1 MKSGLIKK
9 VILTVLFTGLLAG
22 MFFSAA
28 NAFRVTGL
36 IDKNI
41 HELVQPMSVIIER
54 IDAAYMSEGRNAV
67 DYYTEILRELRNKG
81 VVREP
86 FDSITLKEA
95 AAQTG
100 AVDILIVDSQNKVR
114 SSAFSGSGGAVGGSL
129 DFSNR
134 GAKYSEND
142 INVHFQGEISYLFG
156 MLFSY
161 YLEDSGL
168 FAVFVF
174 MPDSYIRSK
183 YPDEISSV
191 FEYRAIMDVVEKNR
205 KIFFADLYNITGVR
219 NWSLVYPG
227 KPFAPSEKYD
237 PVNSGEGKIV
247 KKWEGRSINYYLK
260 IIPSYSTE
268 LRNSSYAG
276 EMFRVLEITADSSVI
291 TGMAALNSLLFVVF
305 MVLFLIFYFSYFNSY
320 LQSNIFNRMDV
331 IRLMLDEMKKT
342 GAACRIYVGGN
353 DELTELSEKINVV
366 FSMLEKKNSSFR
378 EKYEEILDF
387 AQNLPFGI
395 FSLNSNKYISYRNRF
410 AHTLYDDESGTVY
423 GLFNTVLGRRDS
435 SDAIKGVLEV
445 AEGKSHIFKRRYRF
459 RKGGGRN
466 KLFDIVA
473 CPSSGLQHTCLVL
486 VFDSG
491 TEYKA
496 FSTSR
501 LPGNSALGSIA
512 GIIANDLNNIFQII
526 NGYCEYLLSENRST
540 EDVKSTLEKIMETG
554 NKADIFTRNLQ
565 MFGSG
570 RKINMPEKIDI
581 NKLVSALNN
590 IIQSIAGRGVEVIYR
605 PGVTRKFSGDVGLIA
620 QVIISMCLN
629 ASEAMPEGGILEI
642 ETGIR
647 EYTDE
652 DARLFPES
660 RKGFFVYCSIKDTG
674 TGIEEEDMPY
684 IFEPFFTT
692 RTSDTGRGFGLAV
705 SYSIIAEH
713 KGFVSVFSEKNKG
726 SVFTINFPITDSA
739 EEVSGSIKEHGSNLL
754 LSSDI
759 INRIDI
765 LLVDD
770 EEMILSLGR
779 AILEKEGYRV
789 ITASSGAD
797 ALEKFRIHIDTLGL
811 IVADIVM
818 PDVSGREIVEKMRAA
833 KPFLPVLYISGF
845 NEGITGLG
853 SKDKVLKKP
862 FRGAE
867 LVSAVKKLTE
877 IRQ

>member
-9 VILTVLFTGLLAG
+9 VILTVLFTGLIAG

-41 HELVQPMSVIIER
+41 HELVHPISVIIER
-54 IDAAYMSEGRNAV
+54 IDAAYMSEGRKAV
-67 DYYTEILRELRNKG
+67 DYYTEILRELKSKK

-100 AVDILIVDSQNKVR
+100 AVDILIVDNQNKIR

-129 DFSNR
+129 DFSTR
-134 GAKYSEND
+134 GAKYSGSD
-142 INVHFQGEISYLFG
+142 IDVYFQEDISYLFG
-156 MLFSY
+156 MFFSY
-161 YLEDSGL
+161 YLEESGL
-168 FAVFVF
+168 FAVFIF

-191 FEYRAIMDVVEKNR
+191 FEYRTIMDVVEKNR
-205 KIFFADLYNITGVR
+205 KIFFADLYNITGAK

-227 KPFAPSEKYD
+227 KPFVPSEKYD
-237 PVNSGEGKIV
+237 PVNSGERKVV
-247 KKWEGRSINYYLK
+247 KKWEGKAIHYYIK
-260 IIPSYSTE
+260 ILPSYGIES
-268 LRNSSYAG
+268 RNSNNSG
-276 EMFRVLEITADSSVI
+276 EMFRVLEITADSSIV
-291 TGMAALNSLLFVVF
+291 TGMATLNSLLFIVF
-305 MVLFLIFYFSYFNSY
+305 MVLFLIFYFSYFNPY
-320 LQSNIFNRMDV
+320 LQSYIFNRMDV

-353 DELTELSEKINVV
+353 DELTELSEKINTV
-366 FSMLEKKNSSFR
+366 FSILEKKNSSYR
-378 EKYEEILDF
+378 EKYDEILDF

-395 FSLNSNKYISYRNRF
+395 LSINSNRYISYRNRF
-410 AHTLYDDESGTVY
+410 AHALYDDESGTVY
-423 GLFNTVLGRRDS
+423 GFFNTVLGRRDS

-473 CPSSGLQHTCLVL
+473 CPVSGMQNICLVL
-486 VFDSG
+486 IFDSG

-581 NKLVSALNN
+581 NKLLSALNN

-605 PGVTRKFSGDVGLIA
+605 PGETRMFSGDVGLIA

-739 EEVSGSIKEHGSNLL
+739 EEVSGSIKEHGSDLLL
-754 LSSDI
+754 LSD

-789 ITASSGAD
+789 ITASSGAE
-797 ALEKFRIHIDTLGL
+797 ALEKFRIYIDTLGL

-818 PDVSGREIVEKMRAA
+818 PDVSGREIVEKIRSV